1 MKNAMEVQNKEFL
14 KPNYLRGR
22 AIEVFRSFYFD
33 LLSQNSKFYYLD
45 SRFRENDN
53 FRGNLDAKHRG
64 ILFD

>member
-33 LLSQNSKFYYLD
+33 LLSQNS
-45 SRFRENDN
+45 
-53 FRGNLDAKHRG
+53 
-64 ILFD
+64 II